1 MAGRKPANIDWELV
15 DKHLRAQCD
24 GVGIAGILGV
34 HPETL
39 YDACKRDHK
48 TNFSA
53 YSQIKKAE
61 GKELLRQKQMEV
73 ALDGD
78 KTMLVRLGK
87 QYLEQSDKVSQNIDQ
102 TNKTPLPQMT
112 EEELTEEIKRLERI
126 RDIGKVE

>member
-1 MAGRKPANIDWELV
+1 MEIDWSQV
-15 DKHLRAQCD
+15 DKYLKAQCD
-24 GVGIAGILGV
+24 GVGIAGILGI
-34 HPETL
+34 HPNTL
-39 YDACKRDHK
+39 YAKCEEDNKLS
-48 TNFSA
+48 FSE

-78 KTMLVRLGK
+78 KTMLVWLGK

-112 EEELTEEIKRLERI
+112 EEELNEEIKRLERI
-126 RDIGKVE
+126 RDIGKAE